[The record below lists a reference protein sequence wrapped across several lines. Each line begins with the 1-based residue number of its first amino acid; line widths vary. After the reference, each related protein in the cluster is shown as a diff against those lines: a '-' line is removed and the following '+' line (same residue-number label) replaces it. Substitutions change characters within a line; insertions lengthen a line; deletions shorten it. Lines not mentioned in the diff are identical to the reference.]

1 MQPVKIIYFIE
12 GLDIGG
18 AEIQLY
24 CIITRL
30 DQKRYR
36 PIVVS
41 LIKPGSVGEVLRD
54 AGIPI
59 YFIYL
64 LVIFTILT

>member
-1 MQPVKIIYFIE
+1 MKIIYFIK
-12 GLDIGG
+12 GLQIGVV
-18 AEIQLY
+18 EIKLH

-41 LIKPGSVGEVLRD
+41 LIKPGPVGEVLRD
-54 AGIPI
+54 AAIPV

-64 LVIFTILT
+64 LVIFMILT

>member
-1 MQPVKIIYFIE
+1 MQSVKIVYFIK
-12 GLDIGG
+12 GLQIVG
-18 AEIQLY
+18 AGIQLY
-24 CIITRL
+24 FIITRL
-30 DQKRYR
+30 VQKRYR

-41 LIKPGSVGEVLRD
+41 LIKPGPVGEVLRD
-54 AGIPI
+54 AGIPV